1 MLLFPCAVTLAVLA
15 EPILRLLSASASR
28 RRPERCRYWGRP
40 VVVLGN
46 VLLIGTLIGARLEP
60 RVIMRCFVVAFAVV
74 TLGANLALIAWLGAE
89 GAALAMLLTE
99 VGVRGHDA
107 ARSRWRGRDAELHDT
122 AGSALVA
129 GAAMA
134 VVMAAL
140 QVLLPVALVVGGI
153 VYVGAFVLGGAAGGR
168 RRSPGS
174 RRDAAAAAFR
184 DAYGDD
190 RSGPAGHVLPT
201 CCGTLPSM
209 RNGTTLIEHLDAV
222 GEMGRRVAQ
231 RRAIARRMSRRRK
244 AQLRALAER
253 VRATRHR
260 PEA

>member
-1 MLLFPCAVTLAVLA
+1 
-15 EPILRLLSASASR
+15 
-28 RRPERCRYWGRP
+28 
-40 VVVLGN
+40 
-46 VLLIGTLIGARLEP
+46 
-60 RVIMRCFVVAFAVV
+60 MRCFVVAFAVV

-107 ARSRWRGRDAELHDT
+107 ARSRWRGRDAELHDHRRLGARGRCSHGRGDGRSSGAPARR
-122 AGSALVA
+122 AGRGRHRLRGRFRA
-129 GAAMA
+129 
-134 VVMAAL
+134 
-140 QVLLPVALVVGGI
+140 
-153 VYVGAFVLGGAAGGR
+153 GGAAGGP

-190 RSGPAGHVLPT
+190 RSRPAGHVLPT

-222 GEMGRRVAQ
+222 DEMGRRVAQ